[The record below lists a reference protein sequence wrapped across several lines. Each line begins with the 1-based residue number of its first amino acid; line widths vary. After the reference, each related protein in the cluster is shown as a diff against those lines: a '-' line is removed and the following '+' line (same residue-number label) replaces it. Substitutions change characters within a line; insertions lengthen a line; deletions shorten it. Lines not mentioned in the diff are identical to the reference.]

1 MSGLEYDFKLFVVVF
16 DENNQNDVQA
26 SSFQTQ
32 RLMST
37 QESAI
42 IWIINKRLTI
52 NATTNEKANKRK
64 HASLKPASQTGPRT

>member
-52 NATTNEKANKRK
+52 NAIANEKANKRK